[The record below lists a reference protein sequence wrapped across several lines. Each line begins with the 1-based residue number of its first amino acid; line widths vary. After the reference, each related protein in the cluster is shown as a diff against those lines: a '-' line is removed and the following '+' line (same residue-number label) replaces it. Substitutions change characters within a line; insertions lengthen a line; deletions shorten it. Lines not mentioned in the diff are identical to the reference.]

1 MRALIHREAVLRGFR
16 GASVVAELL
25 LTGAIAEV
33 RFWSR
38 KQAGWW
44 DIVNEPGVIDGLKEL
59 EELPVGLSCAA
70 VGARES
76 ACWRKGCGYELALG
90 EKNGSPWASARDA
103 LLGDAEQFGRKR
115 LVPVFGF
122 CVSRAGQC
130 SSVIGGTLRRQAEV
144 KPGITANGSDVT

>member
-59 EELPVGLSCAA
+59 EELPVGLSGAA
-70 VGARES
+70 VGARALEEGLRLRVGPGGEEWKS
-76 ACWRKGCGYELALG
+76 LG
-90 EKNGSPWASARDA
+90 E
-103 LLGDAEQFGRKR
+103 
-115 LVPVFGF
+115 
-122 CVSRAGQC
+122 RA
-130 SSVIGGTLRRQAEV
+130 
-144 KPGITANGSDVT
+144 

>member
-1 MRALIHREAVLRGFR
+1 MR
-16 GASVVAELL
+16 S
-25 LTGAIAEV
+25 
-33 RFWSR
+33 WSG
-38 KQAGWW
+38 KEAGWW
-44 DIVNEPGVIDGLKEL
+44 DVANEPGVIDGLKEL
-59 EELPVGLSCAA
+59 EELPAGLSCAA

-76 ACWRKGCGYELALG
+76 ACWRKGCGYELALA
-90 EKNGSPWASARDA
+90 EKNGSSWASARDA
-103 LLGDAEQFGRKR
+103 LLGDAERFGRKR